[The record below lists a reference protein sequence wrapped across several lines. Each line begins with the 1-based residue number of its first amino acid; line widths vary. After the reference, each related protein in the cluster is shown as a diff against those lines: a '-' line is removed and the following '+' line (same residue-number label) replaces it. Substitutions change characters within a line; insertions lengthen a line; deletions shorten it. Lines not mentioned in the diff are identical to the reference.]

1 MSKIAITVP
10 PRSGSRLTYHGGHV
24 DDSDQ
29 GRARVMEAFG
39 KWFQELVR
47 H

>member
-1 MSKIAITVP
+1 MPKYL
-10 PRSGSRLTYHGGHV
+10 LTYPGGHV